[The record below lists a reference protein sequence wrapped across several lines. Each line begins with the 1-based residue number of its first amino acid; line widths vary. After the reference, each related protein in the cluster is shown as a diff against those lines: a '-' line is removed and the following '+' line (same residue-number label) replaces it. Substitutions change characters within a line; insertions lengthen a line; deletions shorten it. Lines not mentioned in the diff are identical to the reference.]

1 MNMIA
6 THEPDHQRPRMAEPP
21 LLARVAHAMYWM
33 SRYIERAE
41 HIARVLLHNGLVLI
55 DVGDLAPELKRRLW
69 LGVLQTFSVHDEPGA
84 IRALDAPEDAID
96 SAVCAFMARDIT
108 NPTSLLNC
116 VTLARENARGIR
128 EQISAEMWED
138 LNTLYWSLQGDDA
151 SARFVD
157 SPHDALRQITNGSML
172 FQGLTDQTLGHG
184 QAWLFAQVGK
194 HLERLDMT
202 CRIVENKFTALR
214 SIEQTL
220 DAPVRN
226 IHWMSVLR
234 SCCSI
239 ELYRRTQVGEIDPD
253 RIAAFI
259 TLQPHF
265 PRSIRYC
272 AAAAHEAMCQVRI
285 GADPG
290 RPSLAERI
298 LGRLDTQLEYAEP
311 AEITAAGVEAYLRGI
326 RFAAAEAADALSKSF
341 FMC

>member
-1 MNMIA
+1 MSLLA
-6 THEPDHQRPRMAEPP
+6 THEPQRPRMQMAEPP
-21 LLARVAHAMYWM
+21 LLARVADAMYWM

-69 LGVLQTFSVHDEPGA
+69 LSVLQTFSVHDEPGA
-84 IRALDAPEDAID
+84 KLAMDAAEDAID
-96 SAVCAFMARDIT
+96 SAVCAFMARDVA

-116 VTLARENARGIR
+116 ITLARENARGIR

-151 SARFVD
+151 SARFIE
-157 SPHDALRQITNGSML
+157 SPHEALRQVMNGSML

-194 HLERLDMT
+194 HLERMDMT
-202 CRIVENKFTALR
+202 CRIVESKFAVLR

-239 ELYRRTQVGEIDPD
+239 EVYRRTQVGDIDAD

-259 TLQPHF
+259 TLQPQF

-298 LGRLDTQLEYAEP
+298 LGRLDTQLEYTEP
-311 AEITAAGVEAYLRGI
+311 AEIAAVGVEAYLRGI
-326 RFAAAEAADALSKSF
+326 RLAGAEAAEALSKSF